1 MMEDMIR
8 AMEMGYS
15 VPMEEL
21 FQAMEE
27 EMEEE

>member
-1 MMEDMIR
+1 MKEMIR
-8 AMEMGYS
+8 ALEMGYS

-21 FQAMEE
+21 FRAMEE

>member
-1 MMEDMIR
+1 MEDMIR

-21 FQAMEE
+21 FKALEE
-27 EMEEE
+27 EEEEG